1 MLIYAGIDE
10 AGYGPLLGPLC
21 VACSAFVIADHDPDV
36 AGGCDL
42 WKKLKKAVCRKRT
55 DRRRRIAIEDSK
67 KLKGANQ
74 FGDETE
80 DVDSETTRKSKAPP
94 HPLKHLERG
103 VLAFN
108 AARMGGSPSPSSER
122 ESCPSCDV
130 ELLQHLSVSI
140 GTAPWY
146 SSTTSLPV
154 AHTADELR
162 IASSRLGH
170 VMNQESV
177 RCEVLRC
184 EAIDADSFNRQCQAM
199 GSKAAVNFCAVMRL
213 IDAVWQCWPNEHPRI
228 IVDRQGGRTRYVQ
241 DLLAAYPD
249 AHVQILAET
258 DTLSRYRLER
268 NGSHLTVSF
277 LVEAEAAHL
286 PVALASMIAKYVREL
301 LMMRLN
307 RYFQG
312 LMPELKATAGY
323 YRDARRYIS
332 DIEPLIARLG
342 VDRSNLV
349 RSV

>member
-21 VACSAFVIADHDPDV
+21 VACSAFVIEDHDPDV

-74 FGDETE
+74 FGEEE
-80 DVDSETTRKSKAPP
+80 DNGEVTGSSVRRKSKPLP

-108 AARMGGSPSPSSER
+108 ATRIDRSPSPGPS
-122 ESCPSCDV
+122 PSCDDQ
-130 ELLQHLSVSI
+130 LLQHLNVSI
-140 GTAPWY
+140 GSAPWY
-146 SSTTSLPV
+146 SSATPIPV

-170 VMNQESV
+170 VMNQENV
-177 RCEVLRC
+177 RCEALCC

-199 GSKAAVNFCAVMRL
+199 GSKASVNFCAVMRL
-213 IDAVWQCWPNEHPRI
+213 IDSVWQRWPNDHPRI
-228 IVDRQGGRTRYVQ
+228 IVDRQGGRTRYMQ

-249 AHVQILAET
+249 AHIQILAET
-258 DTLSRYRLER
+258 ETLSRYRLER

-323 YRDARRYIS
+323 YGDARRYIS

-342 VDRSNLV
+342 VDRSNLI